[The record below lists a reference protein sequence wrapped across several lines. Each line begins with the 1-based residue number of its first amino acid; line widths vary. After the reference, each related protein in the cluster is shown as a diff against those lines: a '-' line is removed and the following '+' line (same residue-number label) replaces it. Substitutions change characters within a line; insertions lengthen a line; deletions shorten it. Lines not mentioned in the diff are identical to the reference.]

1 MDCIEIWCTLL
12 CTFLL
17 CPFFEIWRR
26 HMPRMRRL
34 SSVQKYQ
41 LQQGT
46 QQGTQQW
53 IVLKSCMLY
62 QAEYLKDPHT
72 LHTRT
77 GM

>member
-12 CTFLL
+12 CTLL